1 MRVYSRDSLS
11 DESLSSPGLE
21 CDYLFPGSFES
32 FLEAELGTVGSTL
45 SRPLSGLSSSDVS
58 SGAPTPPPLSLA
70 TSSSNLPVE
79 DNSIRTEI
87 LGEGILTPAGG
98 RGPVGGGGGRG
109 GASLMFHA
117 RAQTSAATVADPER
131 RRFSASELISRL
143 QLSQRKNSF
152 TLKLGKSLSAR
163 VASRDRQSTGYLSA
177 DCKSTTTAQPPTSP
191 PPLGHQ
197 GY

>member
-45 SRPLSGLSSSDVS
+45 SRPLSGLSSTDVS

-79 DNSIRTEI
+79 DNSIQTEVP
-87 LGEGILTPAGG
+87 GVGILTSGGG
-98 RGPVGGGGGRG
+98 RGPGG
-109 GASLMFHA
+109 GASLLFHA

-163 VASRDRQSTGYLSA
+163 VASRDRQSTSYLSA
-177 DCKSTTTAQPPTSP
+177 DCKSTTTAQPPTSQ
-191 PPLGHQ
+191 PPLGQLGH
-197 GY
+197 